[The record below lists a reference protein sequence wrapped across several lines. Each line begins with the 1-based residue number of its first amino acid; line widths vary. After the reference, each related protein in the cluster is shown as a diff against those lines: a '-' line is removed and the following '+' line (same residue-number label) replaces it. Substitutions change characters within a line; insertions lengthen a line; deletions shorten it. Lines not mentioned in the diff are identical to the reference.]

1 MCQESHSLHIG
12 GPPVAMLF
20 ISTPQSHFVR
30 QLPVKGSLLARYKLC
45 VQCRTPSRS
54 DRFNGVTGGAGG
66 PKGRNRNLPRPPC
79 KKIIKKLIFYLFVSL
94 PQKIRLQRISSSP
107 ATQCHS
113 GWNKVVLLTA
123 VRNSPCSCPFSVS
136 LHSPQAALNSEPHPK
151 FKKRS
156 FFRPAGFVA
165 MGRKLLYNACIGAAV
180 CIRAEE
186 RLYA

>member
-1 MCQESHSLHIG
+1 MIWGTGDCSPCSPPYTLSSLASLSSLSRYLPGFFQGRWKGRKILSSLSG
-12 GPPVAMLF
+12 ADVLPPTKSCPRLRGKWHGEAM
-20 ISTPQSHFVR
+20 
-30 QLPVKGSLLARYKLC
+30 
-45 VQCRTPSRS
+45 
-54 DRFNGVTGGAGG
+54 
-66 PKGRNRNLPRPPC
+66 PKGERLKAAKCFYYSPSDNPP
-79 KKIIKKLIFYLFVSL
+79 KL
-94 PQKIRLQRISSSP
+94 SP
-107 ATQCHS
+107 

>member
-1 MCQESHSLHIG
+1 MSIMRYS
-12 GPPVAMLF
+12 
-20 ISTPQSHFVR
+20 FVHW
-30 QLPVKGSLLARYKLC
+30 A
-45 VQCRTPSRS
+45 
-54 DRFNGVTGGAGG
+54 A
-66 PKGRNRNLPRPPC
+66 
-79 KKIIKKLIFYLFVSL
+79 
-94 PQKIRLQRISSSP
+94 
-107 ATQCHS
+107 
-113 GWNKVVLLTA
+113 LLTA

-136 LHSPQAALNSEPHPK
+136 LHPPQAALNSEPHPK